1 MRKLV
6 LALMIT
12 LAALVPAFAQDALVL
27 SEGDAGSV
35 RLYTPSGEPAD
46 PLSMIDSDGYVIQST
61 DSSAVFTSPFGDIL
75 ISPGT
80 LLAVTGFNYDAP
92 SVYLL
97 DGQMT
102 VNLSGLVGLTVYT
115 TSASYS
121 LSGQGQYIFVYTS
134 NMDVAINNS
143 SSDVALYDAL
153 RRQEST
159 ISAYHYSDL
168 ITRQLD
174 MPISAPEEEAE
185 APAETPVETPAEVPA
200 ETPAEETVAEVP
212 AVPEHI
218 TLTGSWSFRGY
229 ELQYEASTN
238 GSGFVTYP
246 AGLITNADI
255 DAFMASYAASRNLTS
270 LGDVKYENI
279 QDGWLV
285 FSYPAGYGEED
296 IAYVIDDFL
305 GYLGDYLAA
314 IFVPA
319 APQFT
324 SVDTTVR
331 PDVAPAPQLLEPVVT
346 TAVPQAP
353 QLSEPTVT
361 PAAGA
366 VPEPPFLVE
375 PWVTVTP

>member
-92 SVYLL
+92 SIYLL

-174 MPISAPEEEAE
+174 MPISAPEEE
-185 APAETPVETPAEVPA
+185 
-200 ETPAEETVAEVP
+200 
-212 AVPEHI
+212 
-218 TLTGSWSFRGY
+218 LTGSWSFRGY

-296 IAYVIDDFL
+296 IAYVINDFL

-324 SVDTTVR
+324 SVDATVR

>member
-80 LLAVTGFNYDAP
+80 LLAVTGFNFDAP
-92 SVYLL
+92 SIYLL

-159 ISAYHYSDL
+159 ISAYHYS
-168 ITRQLD
+168 
-174 MPISAPEEEAE
+174 E
-185 APAETPVETPAEVPA
+185 APAETAAETPVEVPA
-200 ETPAEETVAEVP
+200 QTPAEETVAEVP
-212 AVPEHI
+212 AVPEYI

-229 ELQYEASTN
+229 ELQYEASSN

-255 DAFMASYAASRNLTS
+255 DAFMASYAASRNLSS
-270 LGDVKYENI
+270 LGGVKYENI